1 MKGNEEFFAEQI
13 YLQFNKGIFV
23 SKYPSNF
30 KFANITPAFKQGSG
44 NLQDNYRPISIL
56 PVVSKIFEKLMCKQ
70 LSTHF
75 ENIFS
80 KFQCGFRKN
89 FVTQHCLLLMIDKWK
104 KAVDKNKVFG
114 AILTD
119 LSKAFDCICHDLLIA
134 KLHAYGLSLPA
145 LKMIQDYL
153 MNRKQRTK
161 IDNAYSYWQNILYG
175 VPQGSIMGHL
185 LFNIDLCDLIFT

>member
-1 MKGNEEFFAEQI
+1 M
-13 YLQFNKGIFV
+13 
-23 SKYPSNF
+23 F
-30 KFANITPAFKQGSG
+30 KFQICKYNTCFQTRLS
-44 NLQDNYRPISIL
+44 NLKDSYRPIIIL

-80 KFQCGFRKN
+80 KFQCGLRKN
-89 FVTQHCLLLMIDKWK
+89 FGTHHCLLLMIDKWK
-104 KAVDKNKVFG
+104 KAADKNKVFG

-161 IDNAYSYWQNILYG
+161 IGSSYSSWEEIVSG
-175 VPQGSIMGHL
+175 VPQRSILGPL
-185 LFNIDLCDLIFT
+185 LLNIFLCDLFLEHKGYFF

>member
-1 MKGNEEFFAEQI
+1 
-13 YLQFNKGIFV
+13 
-23 SKYPSNF
+23 
-30 KFANITPAFKQGSG
+30 
-44 NLQDNYRPISIL
+44 
-56 PVVSKIFEKLMCKQ
+56 MCKQ

-80 KFQCGFRKN
+80 KFQCGFRKT
-89 FVTQHCLLLMIDKWK
+89 FGTQHCFLLMIDKWK

-114 AILTD
+114 AILTN

-134 KLHAYGLSLPA
+134 KLHAYGLSLPT

-161 IDNAYSYWQNILYG
+161 IGSSYSSWEEIISGL
-175 VPQGSIMGHL
+175 PQGSILGSFVQH
-185 LFNIDLCDLIFT
+185 IFV